1 MIMSE
6 EPKKEESKNEEP
18 KKIERLM
25 SLDALRGADMLF
37 IMGFASWI
45 VVLCALLP
53 KCGLTE
59 WFSTQMSHVGW
70 HGLRHH
76 DTIFPLFLFMA
87 GVSFPF
93 SLAKQQEQGRAPW
106 RIYLK
111 IVIRGLL
118 LVLLGL
124 IYNGMLQFEFPKLRY
139 ASVLARIG
147 LAWMFAALLFTRIRK
162 TSILASIAAVILI
175 GYWLAMWLIPGG
187 DDPFSYENNLV
198 GTIDRFFFSADHLY
212 NKTFDPEGLFST
224 IPAIVTAM
232 LGMFAGQLVRST
244 KISGN
249 KKALYLLLA
258 GVAFA
263 LIGWLWGMVFPIN
276 KKLWTST
283 FVCAVGGYSLICFAI
298 FYYIIDV
305 KGWRR
310 WSFFFRVIGM
320 NSITIYMM
328 QRIVDCS
335 RINRFFFGGVIKW
348 FDGDWNK
355 LAWHTFYILT
365 CWLILFFFFKKKIF
379 LKV

>member
-1 MIMSE
+1 MSE
-6 EPKKEESKNEEP
+6 ETKNVESKNEEP

-187 DDPFSYENNLV
+187 DDPFSFENNLV
-198 GTIDRFFFSADHLY
+198 GTIDRFFISADHLY

-305 KGWRR
+305 RGWRR

-335 RINRFFFGGVIKW
+335 RINRFFFGGIIKW

-365 CWLILFFFFKKKIF
+365 CWLILFFFYKKKIF

>member
-1 MIMSE
+1 MSE
-6 EPKKEESKNEEP
+6 EPKKEEP
-18 KKIERLM
+18 KKQERLM

-37 IMGFASWI
+37 IMGFASW
-45 VVLCALLP
+45 VVVACALLP

-59 WFSTQMSHVGW
+59 WISTQMSHVGW

-76 DTIFPLFLFMA
+76 DTIFPLFLFLA

-93 SLAKQQEQGRAPW
+93 SLAKQQEQGRPAW

-111 IVIRGLL
+111 IVLRGFM

-124 IYNGMLQFEFPKLRY
+124 IYNGLLQFDFANLRI

-147 LAWMFAALLFTRIRK
+147 LAWMFAALLFTSIRK
-162 TSILASIAAVILI
+162 TSILAAIAAVILI

-187 DDPFSYENNLV
+187 DDPFSFENNLV
-198 GTIDRFFFSADHLY
+198 GTIDRFFISANHLY

-224 IPAIVTAM
+224 LPAIVTAM
-232 LGMFAGQLVRST
+232 LGMFAGQWVRCT
-244 KISGN
+244 KFSGN

-263 LIGWLWGMVFPIN
+263 LVGWLWGFAFPIN
-276 KKLWTST
+276 KKLWSSS
-283 FVCAVGGYSLICFAI
+283 FVCAVGGYSLICFSI

-305 KGWRR
+305 RGWRR

-335 RINRFFFGGVIKW
+335 RINRFFFGGIIKW
-348 FDGDWNK
+348 FEGDWNK

-365 CWLILFFFFKKKIF
+365 CWLILLFFYRKKIF

>member
-1 MIMSE
+1 
-6 EPKKEESKNEEP
+6 
-18 KKIERLM
+18 M

-37 IMGFASWI
+37 IMGFASWLTI
-45 VVLCALLP
+45 LCGILP

-59 WFSTQMSHVGW
+59 WVAAQMGHVSW

-76 DTIFPLFLFMA
+76 DTIFPLFLFIA
-87 GVSFPF
+87 GISYPF
-93 SLAKQQEQGRAPW
+93 SLAKQQAMERPAW

-111 IVIRGLL
+111 IVLRGFL

-124 IYNGMLQFEFPKLRY
+124 IYNGLLQFDFAKLRY

-147 LAWMFAALLFTRIRK
+147 VGWMFAALIFTSVRK
-162 TSILASIAAVILI
+162 TSVKAAIAAAILI

-187 DDPFSYENNLV
+187 DDPFSFENNLV
-198 GTIDRFFFSADHLY
+198 GTIDRFFISSNHLY

-232 LGMFAGQLVRST
+232 LGMFTGQWIRSE
-244 KISGN
+244 KFSCN
-249 KKALYLLLA
+249 QKALYLFLA

-263 LIGWLWGMVFPIN
+263 LIGWLWGFAFPIN

-283 FVCAVGGYSLICFAI
+283 FVCAGAGYSLICFSL

-320 NSITIYMM
+320 NSITIYML

-335 RINRFFFGGVIKW
+335 RINRFFFGGVIKL
-348 FDGDWNK
+348 FEGDWNK
-355 LAWHTFYILT
+355 LASQTFYILT
-365 CWLILFFFFKKKIF
+365 CWLILYFFYRKKIF

>member
-1 MIMSE
+1 MSE
-6 EPKKEESKNEEP
+6 EPQKQ
-18 KKIERLM
+18 ERLM

-37 IMGFASWI
+37 IMGFASW
-45 VVLCALLP
+45 VVVACALLP

-59 WFSTQMSHVGW
+59 WISTQMSHVDW

-93 SLAKQQEQGRAPW
+93 SLAKQQEQGRPAW

-124 IYNGMLQFEFPKLRY
+124 IYNGMLQFEFAKLRY

-147 LAWMFAALLFTRIRK
+147 LGWMFAALLFTRIRK
-162 TSILASIAAVILI
+162 TSILACIAAVILI

-187 DDPFSYENNLV
+187 DDPFSFENNLV
-198 GTIDRFFFSADHLY
+198 GTIDRFFFSANHLY

-224 IPAIVTAM
+224 LPAIVTAM
-232 LGMFAGQLVRST
+232 LGMFAGQWVRCT
-244 KISGN
+244 KFSGN
-249 KKALYLLLA
+249 KKALFLLLA
-258 GVAFA
+258 GVALA
-263 LIGWLWGMVFPIN
+263 LIGWLWGFAFPIN

-283 FVCAVGGYSLICFAI
+283 FVCAVGGYSLICFSV

-310 WSFFFRVIGM
+310 WAFFFRVIGM

-335 RINRFFFGGVIKW
+335 RINRFFFGGIIKW
-348 FDGDWNK
+348 FEGDWNK

-365 CWLILFFFFKKKIF
+365 CWLILFFFYRKKIF

>member
-6 EPKKEESKNEEP
+6 ETKNVESKNEEP

-335 RINRFFFGGVIKW
+335 RINRFFFGGIIKW

-365 CWLILFFFFKKKIF
+365 CWLILFFFYKKKIF

>member
-6 EPKKEESKNEEP
+6 ETKNVESKNEEP

-187 DDPFSYENNLV
+187 DDPFSFENNLV
-198 GTIDRFFFSADHLY
+198 GTIDRFFISADHLY

-305 KGWRR
+305 RGWRR

-335 RINRFFFGGVIKW
+335 RINRFFFGGIIKW

-365 CWLILFFFFKKKIF
+365 CWLILFFFYKKKIF

>member
-1 MIMSE
+1 MSEQSEKE
-6 EPKKEESKNEEP
+6 EPKKL
-18 KKIERLM
+18 ERLM

-37 IMGFASWI
+37 IMGFASW
-45 VVLCALLP
+45 VTVMCALLP

-59 WFSTQMSHVGW
+59 WISNQMGHVSW

-76 DTIFPLFLFMA
+76 DTIFPLFLFIA
-87 GVSFPF
+87 GISFPF
-93 SLAKQQEQGRAPW
+93 SLAKQQAQGREPW

-111 IVIRGLL
+111 IVIRGFL

-124 IYNGMLQFEFPKLRY
+124 VYNGLLQFDFANLRY

-147 LAWMFAALLFTRIRK
+147 LAWMFAALLFTSIRK

-175 GYWLAMWLIPGG
+175 GYWLAMWLIPNGP
-187 DDPFSYENNLV
+187 DPFSFENNLV
-198 GTIDRFFFSADHLY
+198 GVIDRALISEQHLY
-212 NKTFDPEGLFST
+212 QKTFDPEGLFST
-224 IPAIVTAM
+224 LPAIVTAM

-244 KISGN
+244 KFSGN
-249 KKALYLLLA
+249 KKALYLLLG

-305 KGWRR
+305 RGWRR
-310 WSFFFRVIGM
+310 WSFFFRVVGM
-320 NSITIYMM
+320 NSITIYML
-328 QRIVDCS
+328 QRIVDCA
-335 RINRFFFGGVIKW
+335 RINRFFFGGFIKL
-348 FDGDWNK
+348 FNGDWNK
-355 LAWHTFYILT
+355 LANHTFYILT
-365 CWLILFFFFKKKIF
+365 CWLILFFFYRKKIF

>member
-6 EPKKEESKNEEP
+6 ETKNVESKNEES

-162 TSILASIAAVILI
+162 TSILASIAAVILF

-187 DDPFSYENNLV
+187 DDPFSFENNLV
-198 GTIDRFFFSADHLY
+198 GTIDRFFISADHLY

-305 KGWRR
+305 RGWRR

-335 RINRFFFGGVIKW
+335 RINRFFFGGIIKW

-365 CWLILFFFFKKKIF
+365 CWLILFFFYKKKIF

>member
-1 MIMSE
+1 MIMNE

-59 WFSTQMSHVGW
+59 WISTQMSHVNW

-335 RINRFFFGGVIKW
+335 RINRFFFGGIIKW

-365 CWLILFFFFKKKIF
+365 CWLILFFFYKKKIF

>member
-6 EPKKEESKNEEP
+6 ESKTEEAKKEEP

-162 TSILASIAAVILI
+162 TSILVSIAAVILI

-335 RINRFFFGGVIKW
+335 RINRFFFGGIIKW

-365 CWLILFFFFKKKIF
+365 CWLILFFFYKKKIF

>member
-6 EPKKEESKNEEP
+6 EPKNEEAKKEEP
-18 KKIERLM
+18 KKTERLM

-175 GYWLAMWLIPGG
+175 GYWLAMWLIPEG

-335 RINRFFFGGVIKW
+335 RINRFFFGGIIKW

-365 CWLILFFFFKKKIF
+365 CWLILFFFYKKKIF

>member
-1 MIMSE
+1 MSE
-6 EPKKEESKNEEP
+6 EPKKEEP
-18 KKIERLM
+18 KKQERLM

-37 IMGFASWI
+37 IMGFASW
-45 VVLCALLP
+45 VVVACALLP

-59 WFSTQMSHVGW
+59 WISTQMSHVDW

-93 SLAKQQEQGRAPW
+93 SLAKQQEQGRPAW

-124 IYNGMLQFEFPKLRY
+124 IYNGMLQFEFAKLRY

-147 LAWMFAALLFTRIRK
+147 LAWMFAALLFTGIRK
-162 TSILASIAAVILI
+162 TSVLASIAAVILI

-187 DDPFSYENNLV
+187 DDPFSFENNLV
-198 GTIDRFFFSADHLY
+198 GTIDRFCISANHLY

-224 IPAIVTAM
+224 LPAIVTAM
-232 LGMFAGQLVRST
+232 LGMFAGQWVRCT
-244 KISGN
+244 KFSGN
-249 KKALYLLLA
+249 KKALCLLLA
-258 GVAFA
+258 GVALA
-263 LIGWLWGMVFPIN
+263 LIGWLWGFAFPIN

-283 FVCAVGGYSLICFAI
+283 FVCAVGGYSLICFSI

-310 WSFFFRVIGM
+310 WAFFFRVIGM

-335 RINRFFFGGVIKW
+335 RINRFFFGGIIKW
-348 FDGDWNK
+348 FEGDWNK

-365 CWLILFFFFKKKIF
+365 CWLILFFFYRKKIF

>member
-1 MIMSE
+1 MNE

-59 WFSTQMSHVGW
+59 WISTQMSHVNW

-335 RINRFFFGGVIKW
+335 RINRFFFGGIIKW

-365 CWLILFFFFKKKIF
+365 CWLILFFFYKKKIF